1 MSVTAT
7 IGGVE
12 YGVIPGSIQPENRV
26 DDRDT
31 LTLNVL
37 DVAGTTLFQKYQPVV
52 LTDSILG
59 TIFTGII
66 NTPTMQQILW
76 PANQKIWQLQ
86 CVDQAYRLDKELSNW
101 TYKDQ
106 YGGTILAHQL
116 QTYSAADHVSAEF
129 ALRWEELLSAWQ
141 QGTLSGTLAT
151 TNTSTGNPGSGDL
164 ELSLAGSQVTFS
176 QVTQADFNAGH
187 TGGGLSSPV
196 TGGVTFTP
204 TQAIKFTATE
214 ALPGVT
220 NPSLSMKI
228 WSGSHTIAMADVL
241 LFDVWIADSSPQQ
254 MASVDLVLSDGTKLS
269 ASQATI
275 GVDAQGVGPAITTDL
290 AGLATNQ
297 WYARR
302 FFLDG
307 GGAWVG
313 KTINYAT
320 VSFGGSNQGNYTAYF
335 RNIRIQNGSAITIIF
350 DTTATAT
357 QTMPQP
363 VQNNGYNTISCT
375 VVTSYER
382 HGYMYSPAFSLSNAG
397 IVQSSFLNWSITLPD
412 SNFSYSITATLDGHA
427 THDGRATF
435 LPCTLNGAI
444 PGLLPGMSLSGKSVQ
459 FVYVFDNAGNN
470 PTLTPFLS
478 SITGTIIPSYACT
491 KSDIVSTTT
500 TTWSSGTLTNLNT
513 NSKNAL
519 QLNGYSR
526 NYDDADYSN
535 QTLYGSAS
543 PAQGILKKQF
553 FLTSD
558 TGTDVR
564 SRLDFAGSAWQNFTM
579 ETDVTLLSGDASVGV
594 VYRTTNW
601 GNSNDSYAYD
611 ASFRTSGMTL
621 AHGTNS
627 SGSGSATVIA
637 TTSGITFSAGTTYR
651 LKVVVNETSHQI
663 YLNDVLYINA
673 TDATYTSG
681 GYVGLRFYNNMGSTQ
696 TVVFDNVGVM
706 ASLSGT
712 WVSPVIDIHS
722 LGSISN
728 SQIMLQ
734 IDPAVNTSIV
744 TFLTEISLDN
754 GTTWATCTN
763 DLATPVVLTQG
774 YFQTLPVPGLS
785 PGTNVS
791 SMTQV
796 KLRLTIS
803 ASTASV
809 GSFDGLLWADL
820 TAISLFVIGAYSST
834 GTRST
839 APLAWD
845 SMIRGNV
852 SGGFGTATNGAT
864 YTQTG
869 TGTVALTS
877 DEATISNTT
886 GDVHMQISGASG
898 IDEDTTLRFQLSAS
912 TMSAGVELRYV
923 DSNNFYRLEATQ
935 NSLSILAYVRGVA
948 WTLVTVTPT
957 ISTGM
962 FYRLRFRVAGS
973 GPINLYGRV
982 WLDGTNEPTAWNV
995 TFTQ

>member
-31 LTLNVL
+31 LTISVL
-37 DVAGTTLFQKYQPVV
+37 DTAGTTLFQKYQPVV
-52 LTDSILG
+52 VTDSILG

-66 NTPTMQQILW
+66 STPTMQQILW

-106 YGGTILAHQL
+106 YAGTILAHQL
-116 QTYSAADHVSAEF
+116 QTYSAADHVSAAF
-129 ALRWEELLSAWQ
+129 ALRWEELYTSWQ
-141 QGTLSGTLAT
+141 QGTLSGTTAT
-151 TNTSTGNPGSGDL
+151 TNTSTGNSGAGDL
-164 ELSLAGSQVTFS
+164 ELALAGSTVTFS
-176 QVTQADFNAGH
+176 QVTQADFNAGM
-187 TGGGLSSPV
+187 TSGGLSSPAS
-196 TGGVTFTP
+196 GGVTFTP
-204 TQAIKFTATE
+204 TQAIKFTATN
-214 ALPGVT
+214 ALPGLT

-228 WSGSHTIAMADVL
+228 WSGSHTIALSDVL

-269 ASQATI
+269 ASQATV
-275 GVDAQGVGPAITTDL
+275 GVDAQGVGPAITNDL
-290 AGLATNQ
+290 AGLATNT

-313 KTINYAT
+313 KIINYAT

-335 RNIRIQNGSAITIIF
+335 RNIRIQNGGTITTIF
-350 DTTATAT
+350 GTTATAT

-363 VQNNGYNTISCT
+363 VQNNGYNSISCT

-382 HGYMYSPAFSLSNAG
+382 HGDMYSPVFSLSNAG
-397 IVQSSFLNWSITLPD
+397 IVQSSFLNWMITLPN
-412 SNFSYSITATLDGHA
+412 SSFTYSITASIDGF
-427 THDGRATF
+427 ATF

-444 PGLLPGMSLSGKSVQ
+444 PGLLPGMSLSGKNVQ
-459 FVYVFDNAGNN
+459 LVYVFDNASND
-470 PTLTPFLS
+470 PTLTPLLS

-500 TTWSSGTLTNLNT
+500 TTWSSGTLTNLTT
-513 NSKNAL
+513 NAENAL

-543 PAQGILKKQF
+543 PAQGILKKQI
-553 FLTSD
+553 FLTSG

-601 GNSNDSYAYD
+601 GNSNDSYAYT

-651 LKVVVNETSHQI
+651 LKVVVNGTNHQI

-681 GYVGLRFYNNMGSTQ
+681 GYVGLRFYNNTGSTQ
-696 TVVFDNVGVM
+696 TAVFDNVGIM
-706 ASLSGT
+706 AALSGT
-712 WVSPVIDIHS
+712 WISPAIDIHS

-728 SQIMLQ
+728 SQITLQ

-754 GTTWATCTN
+754 GSTWSTCTN
-763 DLATPVVLTQG
+763 TLSTHVVLTQG
-774 YFQTLPVPGLS
+774 YFQSLPVPGLS

-796 KLRLTIS
+796 LLRLTIS
-803 ASTASV
+803 TSTASV

-864 YTQTG
+864 YTKTG
-869 TGTVALTS
+869 IGTVALTS
-877 DEATISNTT
+877 DEATITNTT
-886 GDVHMQISGASG
+886 GDVHMQLGTTTQG
-898 IDEDTTLRFQLSAS
+898 DTDGTVRFNLSAS
-912 TMSAGVELRYV
+912 TITAGMELRYT
-923 DSNNFYRLEATQ
+923 NANTYYRLAVSSTTI
-935 NSLSILAYVRGVA
+935 SIIKAAGP
-948 WTLVTVTPT
+948 TVTLASASLT
-957 ISTGM
+957 TSINTW
-962 FYRLRFRVAGS
+962 YRLRFRVTGTAPVS
-973 GPINLYGRV
+973 LQGRI
-982 WLDGTNEPTAWNV
+982 WLDGTSEPTTWNI
-995 TFTQ
+995 TATD